1 MKMCIGDVAQC
12 AECLPTCMRPR
23 ACSSELKKGVE
34 VYNSYSFDSAFLV
47 LVYYYPLCLSS
58 LVLLRFVHSVLSHA
72 VH

>member
-1 MKMCIGDVAQC
+1 
-12 AECLPTCMRPR
+12 MRPR
-23 ACSSELKKGVE
+23 ACSSELKKGVKA
-34 VYNSYSFDSAFLV
+34 YNSYSFDSAFLV